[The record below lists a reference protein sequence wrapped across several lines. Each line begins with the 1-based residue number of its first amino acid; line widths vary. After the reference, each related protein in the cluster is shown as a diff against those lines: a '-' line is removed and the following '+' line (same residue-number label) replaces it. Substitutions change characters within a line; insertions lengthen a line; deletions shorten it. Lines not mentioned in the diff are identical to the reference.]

1 MKIYINMILLIL
13 SCFLSG
19 CDISNLNWDLPKFAV
34 VETFEPDQ
42 ILDIS
47 AQCGGNVSDD
57 GGSSVQ
63 ERGICFSTTSNPT
76 TENTK
81 VICGNGKGNF
91 SANIVGLTAHTT
103 YYLRAYAVTKVGT
116 AYGNEVIFTTVGL
129 ATLTT
134 NAIISITLT
143 TAICGG
149 NITNGGGI
157 TVSERGVCYSTSHN
171 PTTSNNK
178 VSGGPG
184 EGIYS
189 FNVSGLTSN
198 TIYYVRAYAINVVG
212 TAYGNEVVFTT
223 ASLPTLTTTSATLI
237 AQTTAQSGGVI
248 AISGSSS
255 VTARGICY
263 STTTN
268 PTILN
273 NKVESGSDI
282 GTFTASL
289 TGLTPG
295 MTYYIRAYA
304 TNSSGTVYGNEVI
317 FTTSP
322 ILLPTLTTTTAS
334 SVTTTSAV
342 SGGNITIDGG
352 GAITARGICY
362 TTTSNPTILNNKVAS
377 GTGTGSFIAT
387 ITGLS
392 PGTTYYI
399 RSYATNSAGTAY
411 GNNLSFTTSP
421 ILLPTLTTTTVS
433 SITINSAVTG
443 GNITSDGGRTVTAR
457 GICYNTTSNPTIASN
472 IVVSGTG
479 TGSFIATIT
488 GLSPGTTYY
497 IRAYATNS
505 VGTAYGN
512 SSSFTTSP
520 ILLPTLTT
528 TTISSVTPNSAV
540 SGGNITND
548 GGDVV
553 NARGIC
559 YSTSS
564 NPTISNNKI
573 LSGSGTGSFTA
584 TMTGLSSGVIYY
596 VRAFATNSAGTAYG
610 SEISLTTMPV
620 FTIGQSYQGGLIF
633 YLDATKEHGLIC
645 APTDQSG
652 GASWGCSG
660 TSITNSNGTSIGTG
674 QANTSAIVSG
684 CATTGIA
691 ARICNDLILGG
702 YSDWYL
708 PSRSEL
714 SLVYSNLVAKG
725 LGGFQSNNN
734 YYYYWSSSQ
743 YTSTDSFL
751 QNFSNGNTYT
761 TSKNSSF
768 RVRAIRTF

>member
-1 MKIYINMILLIL
+1 MFLLIL
-13 SCFLSG
+13 SSFLSG

-47 AQCGGNVSDD
+47 AQSGGNVSDD
-57 GGSSVQ
+57 GGSSVT
-63 ERGICFSTTSNPT
+63 ERGVCFSTTSNPT
-76 TENTK
+76 TENSKET
-81 VICGNGKGNF
+81 CGNGKGNF
-91 SANIVGLTAHTT
+91 SANIAGLTAHTT

-116 AYGNEVIFTTVGL
+116 AYGNEVIFTTVSL

-134 NAIISITLT
+134 NEVTSITLT

-157 TVSERGVCYSTSHN
+157 TVSERGVCYSTSQN

-178 VSGGPG
+178 VSGGSG
-184 EGIYS
+184 EGKYS

-212 TAYGNEVVFTT
+212 TSYGNEVVFTT

-237 AQTTAQSGGVI
+237 AQTTAQTGGVI
-248 AISGSSS
+248 EISGSSS
-255 VTARGICY
+255 VTARGIYY

-273 NKVESGSDI
+273 NKVASDSGTGS
-282 GTFTASL
+282 FTASM

-304 TNSSGTVYGNEVI
+304 TNSSGTAYGNEVN

-322 ILLPTLTTTTAS
+322 ILLPTLTTTTPS
-334 SVTTTSAV
+334 SIITISAV
-342 SGGNITIDGG
+342 SGGNITNDGG
-352 GAITARGICY
+352 GAVTARGICYTTTFNPTILNNKVASGIGAGSFIATITGLSPGTTYYVRAYATNSAGTAYGNNLSFTTSPILLPTLTTTSASSITTTSAISGGNISNDGGETITARGICY

-387 ITGLS
+387 IAGLTQ
-392 PGTTYYI
+392 GTTYYV
-399 RSYATNSAGTAY
+399 RAYATNSKGTAY

-421 ILLPTLTTTTVS
+421 ILLPTLSTSTV
-433 SITINSAVTG
+433 
-443 GNITSDGGRTVTAR
+443 
-457 GICYNTTSNPTIASN
+457 
-472 IVVSGTG
+472 
-479 TGSFIATIT
+479 
-488 GLSPGTTYY
+488 
-497 IRAYATNS
+497 
-505 VGTAYGN
+505 
-512 SSSFTTSP
+512 
-520 ILLPTLTT
+520 
-528 TTISSVTPNSAV
+528 SSVTPTSAV
-540 SGGNITND
+540 SGGNVTND

-553 NARGIC
+553 IARGIC
-559 YSTSS
+559 FSTDS
-564 NPTISNNKI
+564 NPTISNTII
-573 LSGSGTGSFTA
+573 LSGSGNGSFTA
-584 TMTGLSSGVIYY
+584 TMTGLSSGIIYY
-596 VRAFATNSAGTAYG
+596 IRAFATNSAGTAYG

-633 YLDATKEHGLIC
+633 YLDATKKHGLIC

-660 TSITNSNGTSIGTG
+660 TSITNSNGTSTGTG

-684 CATTGIA
+684 CATIGIA
-691 ARICNDLILGG
+691 AKICNDLILGG

-708 PSRSEL
+708 PSRFEL
-714 SLVYSNLVAKG
+714 GFVYSNLVAKG

-734 YYYYWSSSQ
+734 YYYFWSSSQ
-743 YTSTDSFL
+743 YTSTDSYL
-751 QNFSNGNTYT
+751 QSFSNGYTYI